1 MKGPSEQARRALER
15 YRAATS
21 PATADKTRLL
31 DVIQQRALR
40 GDLPRFA
47 IQSALPVIPKASI
60 VQSLWAST
68 LGKVGVALVVAGVP
82 ALGIY
87 EGRKL
92 THHPSTAPVV
102 VSPSAAHEPED
113 APTPPQS
120 LEQTLS
126 LAPAEASALP
136 RGRSEKGTSS
146 SEPTIDEE
154 IKLMTRAQ
162 TSLRAGDPKQAL
174 QLLNEAARR
183 FPNSKL
189 ATARAVSH
197 MTALC
202 AAGRSDEA
210 RAEASRFLAKNPG
223 SPFTDR
229 VKDVCL
235 ASPKLP

>member
-15 YRAATS
+15 YRTATS
-21 PATADKTRLL
+21 PGAADKTRLL
-31 DVIQQRALR
+31 DIIQQRALR

-47 IQSALPVIPKASI
+47 IQSALPVIPKTSL

-68 LGKVGVALVVAGVP
+68 LGKVGVALVVVGVP

-92 THHPSTAPVV
+92 VHHPSTTPIVIAP
-102 VSPSAAHEPED
+102 PTAHEPED
-113 APTPPQS
+113 APTPQS
-120 LEQTLS
+120 LEETS
-126 LAPAEASALP
+126 SPAPAEASALP
-136 RGRSEKGTSS
+136 RGRSEKVTSS

-162 TSLRAGDPKQAL
+162 GSLRAGDPKQAL